1 MSVLSA
7 LSVSRS
13 PAAAFAI
20 LGLYW
25 GSFAAFIP
33 QIKQGLGASDD
44 TFGLLLLG
52 TALGLVS
59 AMWMAPRLDRGLGSR
74 AMPAAALLLACA
86 FLLPGL
92 APSTVLFF
100 AAMVVVGA
108 ASGLTDVVMNARVSE
123 LEAAHARPLMN
134 ANHGM
139 FSAAYAV
146 GAVLAGL
153 SREAGVPP
161 VLHFA
166 CLAVLPILAL
176 RLLTVPTMAAP
187 AADPAAGGMPWGTVL
202 IAGSVVLMAFLSEAA
217 VESWSALHVER
228 TLGGSAAEGALGP
241 AMLGLTMAVGRFS
254 GQAVATRFRETAV
267 ITWAALVAATGAIIA
282 ATAPT
287 PAIAYAGFGI
297 LGLGVSV
304 IGPIG
309 IALAGRLVPPSFRT
323 EAISKAAVIGFCGF
337 FLAPTGM
344 GLISEHFGL
353 RAAFGAVALVLLC
366 VPPAAAILVRR
377 GA

>member
-20 LGLYW
+20 LGMYW

-33 QIKQGLGASDD
+33 QVKQGLGASDD

-59 AMWMAPRLDRGLGSR
+59 AMWMAPRLDRRLGAR
-74 AMPAAALLLACA
+74 AMPTAALLLACA

-123 LEAAHARPLMN
+123 LEASHARPLMN

-176 RLLTVPTMAAP
+176 RLLTVPTVAAP

-254 GQAVATRFRETAV
+254 GQAVSTRFRETAV

-353 RAAFGAVALVLLC
+353 RVAFGAIALVLLC

>member
-13 PAAAFAI
+13 PATAFAI
-20 LGLYW
+20 LGAYW

-33 QIKQGLGASDD
+33 EIKSGLGASDD
-44 TFGLLLLG
+44 TFGVLLLG
-52 TALGLVS
+52 TALGLVT
-59 AMWMAPRLDRGLGSR
+59 AMWMAPRLDRRLGPR
-74 AMPAAALLLACA
+74 ALPAAAVLLAAA

-92 APSTVLFF
+92 APTQAAFF
-100 AAMVVVGA
+100 AIMVGVGA

-139 FSAAYAV
+139 FSDAYAV
-146 GAVLAGL
+146 GAILAGL
-153 SREAGVPP
+153 SREAELPP
-161 VLHFA
+161 VVHFSA
-166 CLAVLPILAL
+166 LALLPVLAL
-176 RLLTVPTMAAP
+176 RVLTTPVAP
-187 AADPAAGGMPWGTVL
+187 PPAPDPGAPGLPWGTVL

-254 GQAVATRFRETAV
+254 GQAVASRFRETAV
-267 ITWAALVAATGAIIA
+267 ITWAALVAATGAVIA
-282 ATAPT
+282 AAAPS
-287 PAIAYAGFGI
+287 PAVAYAGFGI

-309 IALAGRLVPPSFRT
+309 IALAGRLVPPAFRT

-353 RAAFGAVALVLLC
+353 RTAFAAVALVLLC

>member
-13 PAAAFAI
+13 PATAFAI

-33 QIKQGLGASDD
+33 QIKAGLGASDD

-52 TALGLVS
+52 TAVGLVS
-59 AMWMAPRLDRGLGSR
+59 AMWMAPRLDRRLGPR
-74 AMPAAALLLACA
+74 AMPAAALLLAAA

-92 APSTVLFF
+92 APAPLVFF
-100 AAMVVVGA
+100 ACMVAVGA

-123 LEAAHARPLMN
+123 LEAAHSRPLMN

-146 GAVLAGL
+146 GAILSGL

-166 CLAVLPILAL
+166 LLAVLPVLAL
-176 RLLTVPTMAAP
+176 RALSMPTTAAP
-187 AADPAAGGMPWGTVL
+187 GADPAAGGMPWGTVL
-202 IAGSVVLMAFLSEAA
+202 IAGSVVLMAFLSESA

-267 ITWAALVAATGAIIA
+267 ITWAALVAATGAIMA

-309 IALAGRLVPPSFRT
+309 IALAGRLVPPAFRT

-353 RAAFGAVALVLLC
+353 RAAFGAIALVLLC

>member
-7 LSVSRS
+7 LRLSRA
-13 PAAAFAI
+13 PAAAFAV
-20 LGLYW
+20 LGIYW

-33 QIKQGLGASDD
+33 ELKAGLGAADD

-52 TALGLVS
+52 TSLGLVS
-59 AMWMAPRLDRGLGSR
+59 AMWLAPRLDRALGSL
-74 AMPAAALLLACA
+74 ALPAATLALAAA
-86 FLLPGL
+86 FLMPGL
-92 APSTVLFF
+92 APAQSAFF
-100 AAMVVVGA
+100 VFMIAVGA

-123 LEAAHARPLMN
+123 LEAAHRRPLMN

-139 FSAAYAV
+139 FSLAYAV

-153 SREAGVPP
+153 SREAGLPP
-161 VLHFA
+161 IVHFA
-166 CLAVLPILAL
+166 LLGLLPLLAL
-176 RLLTVPTMAAP
+176 RAMRMPVAVPP
-187 AADPAAGGMPWGTVL
+187 DADPAFGGMPWGTVL

-241 AMLGLTMAVGRFS
+241 AMLGLTMAFGRFS
-254 GQAVATRFRETAV
+254 GQAVAMRFRETQV
-267 ITWAALVAATGAIIA
+267 ITWASLVAALGAIVA
-282 ATAPT
+282 AIAPT
-287 PAIAYAGFGI
+287 PMVAYAGFGI

-304 IGPIG
+304 IGPLG
-309 IALAGRLVPPSFRT
+309 IALAGRLVPPAFRT

-353 RAAFGAVALVLLC
+353 RMAFAAIALVLLC

>member
-13 PAAAFAI
+13 PATAFAI
-20 LGLYW
+20 LGMYW
-25 GSFAAFIP
+25 GSFAAYIP
-33 QIKQGLGASDD
+33 AVKAGLGASDD
-44 TFGLLLLG
+44 AFGLLLLG
-52 TALGLVS
+52 TSLGLVS
-59 AMWMAPRLDRGLGSR
+59 AMWIAPRLDRALGAL
-74 AMPAAALLLACA
+74 AMPGAVLLLAVA

-92 APSTVLFF
+92 APSQVAFF
-100 AAMVVVGA
+100 ALMVGVGA

-166 CLAVLPILAL
+166 VLAVLPLLAL
-176 RLLTVPTMAAP
+176 CTLRMAAATP
-187 AADPAAGGMPWGTVL
+187 AAADPAAGGMPWGTVL
-202 IAGSVVLMAFLSEAA
+202 IAGSVVMMAFLSESA

-254 GQAVATRFRETAV
+254 GQAVATRFRETTV
-267 ITWAALVAATGAIIA
+267 ITWAAIVASAGAIIA
-282 ATAPT
+282 AAAPT

-309 IALAGRLVPPSFRT
+309 IAIAGRLVPPAFRT

-353 RAAFGAVALVLLC
+353 RVAFGAIALVLLC